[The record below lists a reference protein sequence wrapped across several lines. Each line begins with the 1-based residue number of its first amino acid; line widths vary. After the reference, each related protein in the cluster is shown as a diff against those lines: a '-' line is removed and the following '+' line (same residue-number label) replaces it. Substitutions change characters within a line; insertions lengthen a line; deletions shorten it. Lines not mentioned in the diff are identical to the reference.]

1 MGDAA
6 HTTHFTIGSGTRLAM
21 EDAMTLSTALTS
33 EPTRE
38 AALEA
43 YEKTRQRQLQ
53 NVQREALR
61 SARWYENVPRYIGAP
76 ELDFARMM
84 DDRRSPVMA
93 HLPVGLYL
101 GLTRTANKVPGVA
114 EPLKRL
120 VSKL

>member
-1 MGDAA
+1 M
-6 HTTHFTIGSGTRLAM
+6 
-21 EDAMTLSTALTS
+21 
-33 EPTRE
+33 
-38 AALEA
+38 
-43 YEKTRQRQLQ
+43 
-53 NVQREALR
+53 
-61 SARWYENVPRYIGAP
+61 PRYIGAS

-101 GLTRTANKVPGVA
+101 GLTSTANKVPGVA

>member
-1 MGDAA
+1 
-6 HTTHFTIGSGTRLAM
+6 
-21 EDAMTLSTALTS
+21 MTLPTVLTS

-38 AALEA
+38 EALEA

-61 SARWYENVPRYIGAP
+61 SARWYENVPRYIGAS

-93 HLPVGLYL
+93 HLPVGLYP

>member
-1 MGDAA
+1 
-6 HTTHFTIGSGTRLAM
+6 M
-21 EDAMTLSTALTS
+21 EDAMTLSTALAT
-33 EPTRE
+33 EPTKE

-43 YEKTRQRQLQ
+43 YEKTRQRRLQ

-61 SARWYENVPRYIGAP
+61 SAHWYEHVPRYIGAS
-76 ELDFARMM
+76 DVAFAAMM

-114 EPLKRL
+114 EPLRRL